1 MTGSPQASRSTSVQ
15 GASEGP
21 ASRQEPL
28 AAKAWHRLLR
38 PDVELSPEYCAE
50 LNARMRAEKLKF
62 GDRVHCPFLRPF
74 FLTREDDRRVREVS
88 EAIAVMGERIVKQS
102 LADAALLAQA
112 ALSPDEE
119 RLVRISAGYGTSS
132 TASRLDAF
140 LLPDSLQFAEYNA
153 ESPAGPGYAETLAEV
168 FLSLPVMK
176 RFEESYHVRKYE
188 TMKMLLDAL
197 LTSYREWGGSASPPV
212 IGIVDWREV
221 PTWSEFEILQARFER
236 EGVPTIVSDPR
247 DLLFDGKNLTAQ
259 GRKIDLLYR
268 RVLINDILARPAECE
283 ALVKAYA
290 SGAVCMA
297 NALTCKIPHKKAF
310 FAVLTDE
317 RNASL
322 FSDAERELIRR
333 HIPWTRLL
341 ADTKTNRDGE
351 SFGLLEYVRRRRQDF
366 VLKPNDEYG
375 GTGVTLGW
383 ENDERAWDA
392 ALNRALADREHAW
405 VVQERIAIRREV
417 FPMQTANGVE
427 MRDMLVDLAP
437 YLFRGRMAGFLTR
450 LSSTGL
456 ANVTSGGGQ
465 VPAMVVEALG

>member
-1 MTGSPQASRSTSVQ
+1 MTGSPQPLRSNTVL
-15 GASEGP
+15 P
-21 ASRQEPL
+21 QEP
-28 AAKAWHRLLR
+28 APAKVWHALLR
-38 PDVELSPEYCAE
+38 PDIELSPAFLGE

-74 FLTREDDRRVREVS
+74 FLTSKDDSRVREVA
-88 EAIAVMGERIVKQS
+88 EAIAALGERVVRQS
-102 LADAALLAQA
+102 LADPALLAQA

-119 RLVRISAGYGTSS
+119 RLARISPGYNTSS

-168 FLSLPVMK
+168 FMSLPVMR
-176 RFEESYHVRKYE
+176 RFEESYRVRKYS
-188 TMKMLLDAL
+188 TMKMLLEAL
-197 LTSYREWGGSASPPV
+197 LASYREWGGMASPPV

-221 PTWSEFEILQARFER
+221 PTWSEFEILQSRFEH
-236 EGVPTIVSDPR
+236 EGVPTIISDPR
-247 DLLFDGKNLTAQ
+247 DLVFDGKNLTAQ
-259 GRKIDLLYR
+259 GRRIDLLYR
-268 RVLINDILARPAECE
+268 RVLINDILARQAECE
-283 ALVKAYA
+283 ALVQAYA

-317 RNASL
+317 RNAAL
-322 FSDAERELIRR
+322 FTEGERELILR

-341 ADTKTNRDGE
+341 ADTKTARDGE
-351 SFGLLEYVRRRRQDF
+351 SFALLEYVRRRRNDF

-383 ENDERAWDA
+383 ENTESEWDD
-392 ALNRALADREHAW
+392 ALNRALADSEHAW
-405 VVQERIAIRREV
+405 VVQERIAIRREI
-417 FPMQTANGVE
+417 FPMQTPDGVQ

-437 YLFRGRMAGFLTR
+437 YLFRGKMAGFLTR

-465 VPAMVVEALG
+465 VPALVVDPIR